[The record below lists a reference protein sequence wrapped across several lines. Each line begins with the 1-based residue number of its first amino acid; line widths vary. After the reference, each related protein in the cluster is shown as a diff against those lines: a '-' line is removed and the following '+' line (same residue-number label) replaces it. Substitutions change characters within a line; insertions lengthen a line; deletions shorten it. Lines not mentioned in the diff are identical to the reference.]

1 MSDLVGT
8 VIADRYIIE
17 CEIGRGRVAAVWRAR
32 DPQKDRR
39 VAIKVLHQEIAG
51 GIAIGRFV
59 HEVQQAARLQ
69 HPHIVPLLDSG
80 VLTTDDGTSLPW
92 FATTYLEGVSLR
104 TRIARDQQLSIDD
117 ALFIALAV
125 ASALHAAHQHG
136 LIHRDIRPENVILA
150 DGSVYVVDLGIA
162 QALLDAGDERLTA
175 TGMRIGA
182 AAYMSPE
189 QAAADTIDARSDQY
203 SLACLLYE
211 MLTGEPPF
219 TGNADTVMARRLA
232 PSPQP
237 LRAVRA
243 TIPEPVERAVLRAL
257 EPVPAD
263 RYPDVD
269 AFAASLRAPTQ
280 GTPAAPVEAVSQ
292 PTAPPARFNWVMMAA
307 VVVFIAASV
316 TAWLRFGRAEGTR
329 RAVTDPEL
337 VALYQRG
344 LRGYNQQS
352 AAGMADAVA
361 AFSAAVARDSMYALA
376 WNGMANALTR
386 AHEQRLSVPGVPRDS
401 LPSLALAAVQRSIAA
416 DSGSAEAWLTLALVR
431 RLIDQTDNQPV
442 RHALR
447 QALDRDSTDA
457 AAWHHLALTQAED
470 GDFVAALE
478 SGRRSLALDPVSAQ
492 GLGFLALGHYW
503 QRQYDS
509 ARVWADSALAVD
521 PAYLPARRTGG
532 FIAIERGE
540 RTRSVAAFEAGR
552 RLSSDVEMLDFRAGV
567 LLAEARSGRAEDAR
581 AGLRA
586 ADSLAKTYTPMPL
599 HTAVYLAQVNVA
611 LGDTDKALAW
621 LARFRPVASRH
632 FQIHLRC
639 DPPFDPIRRDSR
651 FQALLILPAPPAG
664 LGC

>member
-1 MSDLVGT
+1 MPDLAGT

-17 CEIGRGRVAAVWRAR
+17 CEIGRGRAAAVWRAR
-32 DPQKDRR
+32 DPQKERR
-39 VAIKVLHQEIAG
+39 VAIKVLDREIAG

-69 HPHIVPLLDSG
+69 HPHIVPVLDSG

-92 FATTYLEGVSLR
+92 VATAYLEGVSLR
-104 TRIARDQQLSIDD
+104 TRIARDQQLSIED

-125 ASALHAAHQHG
+125 ASALQAAHQQG
-136 LIHRDIRPENVILA
+136 LVHRDVKPENVLLA
-150 DGSVYVVDLGIA
+150 DGSVYLVDLGIA
-162 QALLDAGDERLTA
+162 QALLDAGDTRLTA
-175 TGMRIGA
+175 TGLRTGD

-219 TGNADTVMARRLA
+219 TGTVDTIMARR
-232 PSPQP
+232 PTQSPQP
-237 LRAVRA
+237 LRAMRA
-243 TIPEPVERAVLRAL
+243 TVPESVERAVLRAL
-257 EPVPAD
+257 ERMPAD
-263 RYPDVD
+263 RFPDVD
-269 AFAASLRAPTQ
+269 AFAAALRAPTQ
-280 GTPAAPVEAVSQ
+280 GTPALPADAVSHPAAQ
-292 PTAPPARFNWVMMAA
+292 PARINWVMMAA

-316 TAWLRFGRAEGTR
+316 TAWLRFGRDAGAR
-329 RAVTDPEL
+329 RAVADPEL

-344 LRGYNQQS
+344 LRGYDQRS
-352 AAGMADAVA
+352 AAGMTEAVT
-361 AFSAAVARDSMYALA
+361 AFRAAVARDSMYAPA
-376 WNGMANALTR
+376 WTGMANAFVR

-416 DSGSAEAWLTLALVR
+416 DSGRADAWLALALVS
-431 RLIDQTDNQPV
+431 RLIDPTDNQPV
-442 RHALR
+442 RRALR

-457 AAWHHLALTQAED
+457 AAWHQLALTQAED

-492 GLGFLALGHYW
+492 GLDFLALGHYW

-521 PAYLPARRTGG
+521 PAYLPARRTVG

-567 LLAEARSGRAEDAR
+567 LLAEARSGRAGDAR

-586 ADSLAKTYTPMPL
+586 ADSMAKTYTPTPL
-599 HTAVYLAQVNVA
+599 HTAVYLAQVHVA
-611 LGDTDKALAW
+611 LGDPDKALAW
-621 LARFRPVASRH
+621 LARFRPVGSRH

-639 DPPFDPIRRDSR
+639 DPPLDPIRRDSR
-651 FQALLILPAPPAG
+651 FQALLILPAPPSG